1 MICNCVAVN
10 PVLHK
15 SSQIDTSYYTARFP
29 FFCKARLLFG
39 FELRSCT
46 SLIYNMLHQ
55 LKRCLENRIKYHRGM
70 WNVDGL

>member
-1 MICNCVAVN
+1 M
-10 PVLHK
+10 
-15 SSQIDTSYYTARFP
+15 
-29 FFCKARLLFG
+29 LFG

-55 LKRCLENRIKYHRGM
+55 PKRCLENRIKYHRGM